1 MLMLPSALAV
11 SILAAGWLELA
22 PVLIPR
28 QEVAVAA
35 ANGKLYLIGGISG
48 SAILTSVEEYD
59 PSTGHWRFVAPLPE
73 PRHHAAAATVDGS
86 LYVIGGY
93 ETLAFDPQRSVFRYD
108 IAGDRWFEVASLP
121 APRGALAA
129 VAIDGRIYAVG
140 GVPDGTALAVYD
152 PNVNAWTTLAP
163 MPTPREHLAAAGVEG
178 LLYVAGGRFTGGN
191 VAAFE
196 RFDPAS
202 GSWTTLAS
210 LPTARSGLAAAAI
223 GQRIYVFGGEGNT
236 ATSTG
241 VFAQTESYDVTTGTW
256 NTEPEMRNPRHGI
269 GAATI
274 GELIHI
280 PAGSPLQG
288 FGTTPVHDAFFAN
301 AIRRRAV
308 RH

>member
-1 MLMLPSALAV
+1 MLPAAFAAA
-11 SILAAGWLELA
+11 ILAAGWLELA

-28 QEVAVAA
+28 QEVAVTA

-59 PSTGHWRFVAPLPE
+59 PSTGLWRFVAPLPE
-73 PRHHAAAATVDGS
+73 PRHHAAAATVGGS

-93 ETLAFDPQRSVFRYD
+93 QTLAFDPQRSVFRYD
-108 IAGDRWFEVASLP
+108 IANDRWFAVASLP

-152 PNVNAWTTLAP
+152 PSTNAWTTLAP
-163 MPTPREHLAAAGVEG
+163 MPTPREHLAAAAVDGI
-178 LLYVAGGRFTGGN
+178 LYVAGGRFTSGN
-191 VAAFE
+191 IAAFE
-196 RFDPAS
+196 RFDPS
-202 GSWTTLAS
+202 TGSWTVLPD
-210 LPTARSGLAAAAI
+210 LPTARSGIAAAAI
-223 GQRIYVFGGEGNT
+223 GVRVYVFGGEGNT

-256 NTEPEMRNPRHGI
+256 QVEPEMRNPRHGI

-274 GELIHI
+274 GTLIHI

-288 FGTTPVHDAFFAN
+288 FGTTTAHDAFFAN
-301 AIRRRAV
+301 ANRRRAV